1 MESWGPG
8 IIPDKWGDVDPDGES
23 SNSRRFQGGR
33 RRRRSLGP
41 GVIPGRMGSGVP
53 GGQRPNSR
61 EFPAVYRSVQIP
73 QKAAEVILESWCY
86 TRRAGTAVILGSWC
100 YTRRTGTAVVQAD
113 GGLIPGNSQRCI
125 ARYKFP
131 RRRR

>member
-1 MESWGPG
+1 MYRSVQIPQKAAEVILESWCYYQEGWDSGDPWVLVLYQEDWNSGGP
-8 IIPDKWGDVDPDGES
+8 
-23 SNSRRFQGGR
+23 
-33 RRRRSLGP
+33 
-41 GVIPGRMGSGVP
+41 SGW
-53 GGQRPNSR
+53 RLDSR

-100 YTRRTGTAVVQAD
+100 YTRKTGTAVVQAD

-131 RRRR
+131 RRRRQLDLHQ